1 MKSPRTVCVSKR
13 TSVLGMRNAAKYLCA
28 GTNILK
34 NCQTLGTLF
43 EQQQRATKYVA
54 EEPYLASFPRVPS
67 TPTTRPV
74 RDSLL
79 LSSNIVINNAK

>member
-43 EQQQRATKYVA
+43 EQQQH
-54 EEPYLASFPRVPS
+54 RVEQNNNNVLRS
-67 TPTTRPV
+67 T
-74 RDSLL
+74 LL
-79 LSSNIVINNAK
+79 RSRI